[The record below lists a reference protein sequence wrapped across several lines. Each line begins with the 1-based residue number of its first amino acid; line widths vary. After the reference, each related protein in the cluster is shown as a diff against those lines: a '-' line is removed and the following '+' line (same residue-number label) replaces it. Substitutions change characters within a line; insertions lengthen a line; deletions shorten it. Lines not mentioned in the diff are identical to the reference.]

1 MSAAHKQVRD
11 LVSDILTNLS
21 EGEEP
26 RFIEHLN
33 KYQYRFFDDEHD
45 DNSEIESNV
54 VHIIKLFE
62 QSHSIYYNKTS
73 QIYYNY
79 NGCDYVLFNDDHL
92 LYLILEFIT
101 THTQVNTLE
110 KTSIKNK
117 IIRLIKDNNI
127 YETIPDSATIQN
139 TLNYLSQTMFTNKEY
154 SKLFLIIIG
163 GIILKKKTD
172 NRVIVFTKTN
182 IKAFLTEFN
191 RVISIYFCNTN
202 IFNFFKFKYTQDHE
216 NSDYQKYLLPCN
228 NINCEIIKTTKQL
241 YVNMAAVAIYYFNRY
256 KSIDTY
262 IEAENISH
270 PIRSTFS
277 YFIHDSKDKTISN
290 FVNTYTIKNEQHS
303 LNQKDIIFL
312 WKKYIYDNELFVN
325 IFPSYND
332 FLFHLF
338 KSLDVEY
345 NSSSN
350 NNVLSG
356 YYSLEVP
363 YLDTFKQFWNDHFE
377 YSSEETHLELNE
389 ILLMYNN
396 YTTSRK
402 GSLNEVMINLIIQ
415 CFYSDYE
422 IIENKMIHHVK
433 TSLWNKK
440 KDIDDF
446 INNNEVNVND
456 NINSLYKKYIS
467 TKTRYVIGKIYFQ
480 KYISKLREQS
490 K

>member
-1 MSAAHKQVRD
+1 
-11 LVSDILTNLS
+11 
-21 EGEEP
+21 
-26 RFIEHLN
+26 
-33 KYQYRFFDDEHD
+33 
-45 DNSEIESNV
+45 
-54 VHIIKLFE
+54 
-62 QSHSIYYNKTS
+62 
-73 QIYYNY
+73 
-79 NGCDYVLFNDDHL
+79 
-92 LYLILEFIT
+92 
-101 THTQVNTLE
+101 
-110 KTSIKNK
+110 
-117 IIRLIKDNNI
+117 
-127 YETIPDSATIQN
+127 
-139 TLNYLSQTMFTNKEY
+139 
-154 SKLFLIIIG
+154 
-163 GIILKKKTD
+163 
-172 NRVIVFTKTN
+172 
-182 IKAFLTEFN
+182 
-191 RVISIYFCNTN
+191 
-202 IFNFFKFKYTQDHE
+202 
-216 NSDYQKYLLPCN
+216 
-228 NINCEIIKTTKQL
+228 
-241 YVNMAAVAIYYFNRY
+241 MAAVAIYYFNRY
-256 KSIDTY
+256 KSIDKY

-270 PIRSTFS
+270 PTQSTFS
-277 YFIHDSKDKTISN
+277 YFTHDSKDKTISN
-290 FVNTYTIKNEQHS
+290 FVNTYTIKNDQHS

-325 IFPSYND
+325 VFPSYND

-350 NNVLSG
+350 NNVLFG

-446 INNNEVNVND
+446 INSNQVNVND
-456 NINSLYKKYIS
+456 NINSLYKKYSS
-467 TKTRYVIGKIYFQ
+467 TKTTYVIGKIYFQ
-480 KYISKLREQS
+480 NYISKLRELS